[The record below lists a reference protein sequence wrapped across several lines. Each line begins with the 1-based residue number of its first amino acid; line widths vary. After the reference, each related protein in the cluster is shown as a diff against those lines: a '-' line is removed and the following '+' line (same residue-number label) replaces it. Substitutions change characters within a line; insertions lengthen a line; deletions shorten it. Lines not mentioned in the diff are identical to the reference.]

1 MPGHQLVHQ
10 SRSRRESNLVRDVPG
25 EDILVGTSVKE
36 EVVGAEAAA
45 GAREAKAAG
54 ATETTRAEATAA
66 GAREAKAAGA
76 TETTRAEATA
86 AGAREAKAAGATE
99 TTRAEATA
107 GVRTTP
113 AVKRAILVEEGIQAR
128 AEEEAR
134 DVDPTRAFFIR
145 IILRV
150 LWRRVLR

>member
-54 ATETTRAEATAA
+54 ATETTRAEVNA
-66 GAREAKAAGA
+66 
-76 TETTRAEATA
+76 
-86 AGAREAKAAGATE
+86 
-99 TTRAEATA
+99 A

-113 AVKRAILVEEGIQAR
+113 AIKRAILVEEGIQAR
-128 AEEEAR
+128 AEEETE
-134 DVDPTRAFFIR
+134 DVEFTRAFFIR

>member
-54 ATETTRAEATAA
+54 ATETTRAEAPAA

>member
-1 MPGHQLVHQ
+1 
-10 SRSRRESNLVRDVPG
+10 
-25 EDILVGTSVKE
+25 VKE

-54 ATETTRAEATAA
+54 ATETTRAEAPAAGAREAKAAGATETTRAEAPAA

>member
-25 EDILVGTSVKE
+25 VDILVGTSVKE

-45 GAREAKAAG
+45 GAREAK
-54 ATETTRAEATAA
+54 E
-66 GAREAKAAGA
+66 
-76 TETTRAEATA
+76 
-86 AGAREAKAAGATE
+86 AGATE

>member
-1 MPGHQLVHQ
+1 MVHQ

-66 GAREAKAAGA
+66 GAREANAAGA
-76 TETTRAEATA
+76 TETTRAEATP
-86 AGAREAKAAGATE
+86 AGAP
-99 TTRAEATA
+99 
-107 GVRTTP
+107 TP

>member
-54 ATETTRAEATAA
+54 ATETTRAEAP
-66 GAREAKAAGA
+66 
-76 TETTRAEATA
+76 A

>member
-36 EVVGAEAAA
+36 EVVGAEA
-45 GAREAKAAG
+45 
-54 ATETTRAEATAA
+54 AA

>member
-1 MPGHQLVHQ
+1 
-10 SRSRRESNLVRDVPG
+10 
-25 EDILVGTSVKE
+25 VKE

-54 ATETTRAEATAA
+54 ATETTRAEAP
-66 GAREAKAAGA
+66 
-76 TETTRAEATA
+76 A